1 MIEFGPSPTK
11 KCSKMRIT
19 SGVVQYLVGLL
30 AIQEI
35 SDSDML
41 VLQVLVV
48 LEEISDFINSVRGN
62 IADVAECVGRI
73 DARTRA
79 GNQLGVVAFVI
90 ARFQTSE
97 DNALYVGTRHQL
109 IVHENYDIN
118 WVAIFAQ
125 RIGNKSVVE
134 IVGEGG
140 VENAVAHEGISLLVI
155 FIFNL
160 GILGYLDKHFDH
172 FLFGI
177 HIIYH
182 NV

>member
-1 MIEFGPSPTK
+1 MIEFGASPPPK
-11 KCSKMRIT
+11 KCSKRLT

-41 VLQVLVV
+41 VFQVLVV
-48 LEEISDFINSVRGN
+48 LEEISDFINRVWGN

-73 DARTRA
+73 DARTRTR
-79 GNQLGVVAFVI
+79 NQLGVVTLVI

-97 DNALYVGTRHQL
+97 NNALDVGTRHQL

-118 WVAIFAQ
+118 WVPILAQ

-140 VENAVAHEGISLLVI
+140 VKNAVAHEGISLLVI
-155 FIFNL
+155 FIFDL
-160 GILGYLDKHFDH
+160 GILGYLNENFDH

-177 HIIYH
+177 HMIYH